1 MPQKNK
7 IKKLK
12 KRLKGLELI
21 INSNCLTI
29 TNSAN
34 ENEKVTLSFVDGIVK
49 FSKIVTSEQT
59 EIKEISEIT
68 F

>member
-1 MPQKNK
+1 MSKLK
-7 IKKLK
+7 GIKKLK
-12 KRLKGLELI
+12 KRVKSLEKI

-49 FSKIVTSEQT
+49 YSKIVTSELT